1 MIFRKDIWFI
11 PVWLISLFFIAG
23 CGTTSKVSL
32 RNLSFLY
39 QSEKQ
44 FTNLPAIVYHTS
56 DSTSQLFVRVNY
68 GSLLYKKDPYSGI
81 YICSYRLSYKLSM
94 GYDAAESLEES
105 SLYAG
110 DSLHYGRSAGVVH
123 SLEFKAKYPGKYLLE
138 VTLTDINRQDHST
151 QFLSVDKSTMQGRHN
166 FLAVDR
172 DRQPIFNNYLNEGH
186 SFRIMVDDPAIHFL
200 QVNHYQRKFPVARP
214 PYVEGREAAFQYKPD
229 SIFLV
234 PLFNGESE
242 WLELP
247 DHGFYHFQKDTSL
260 RDGYTLFRFP
270 DSYPDL
276 TVANQLWGPLRYI
289 TSRKE
294 FDSLMLS
301 QNTKAAVD
309 EFWLKTAKTQE
320 RALVLLQKYYLHVEE
335 ANRYF
340 QSYHEGWKTDR
351 GLIYVVFG
359 KPTYVYRGEG
369 IEEWVYGEPQNRN
382 SLRFTFI
389 KVNNPFTGNDYML
402 LRSPT
407 FKDPWFITVQ
417 SWRR

>member
-1 MIFRKDIWFI
+1 
-11 PVWLISLFFIAG
+11 
-23 CGTTSKVSL
+23 
-32 RNLSFLY
+32 
-39 QSEKQ
+39 
-44 FTNLPAIVYHTS
+44 
-56 DSTSQLFVRVNY
+56 
-68 GSLLYKKDPYSGI
+68 
-81 YICSYRLSYKLSM
+81 
-94 GYDAAESLEES
+94 
-105 SLYAG
+105 
-110 DSLHYGRSAGVVH
+110 
-123 SLEFKAKYPGKYLLE
+123 
-138 VTLTDINRQDHST
+138 
-151 QFLSVDKSTMQGRHN
+151 
-166 FLAVDR
+166 
-172 DRQPIFNNYLNEGH
+172 
-186 SFRIMVDDPAIHFL
+186 
-200 QVNHYQRKFPVARP
+200 
-214 PYVEGREAAFQYKPD
+214 VEGREAVFQYKPD

-234 PLFNGESE
+234 PLFNGESD

-260 RDGYTLFRFP
+260 RDGFTVFRFP

-309 EFWLKTAKTQE
+309 EFWLKTARTQE

-389 KVNNPFTGNDYML
+389 KVKNPFTDNDYML
-402 LRSPT
+402 LTSPT